1 MTWIAV
7 LKGLVVLACMAA
19 GSACMERAVS
29 RVLPQGRKPLQRIA
43 PYALFFVVI
52 EMPSW
57 VGDENPLYLLP
68 FFLAVI
74 CCCYEG
80 TRLSR
85 LVAALL
91 FYILV
96 IPVNMMVDTLWYWGM
111 AFKGDDAVGIFLKA
125 AVYLA
130 LWLLIRRLI
139 PAGGAIQLP
148 QRLWGTVGAL
158 CLAPLFGTLSYSIWN
173 MRWRWTLSFDYDE
186 LTKPLA
192 YTVLPFVFL
201 SALALLYALTVFSR
215 QERLEQE
222 HQLAN
227 LREIYYQGVRQEQA
241 QVRILRHD
249 LRNHLTVVQ
258 GLMDQGDYEK
268 VRGYLDQMAQSPALQ
283 GSRRIC
289 ANETANVVLSSKR
302 AVMES
307 EGMEADFSVSLP
319 EALSIPDPELCA
331 LLGNALDNAIEAVR
345 KAEDKRITVRARAD
359 KGMLMLRVENP
370 VGGTLKER
378 KGCFETTKSDKS
390 VHGFGITGMREI
402 AERRGGT
409 LDTLVRNGR
418 FELIACVPLT
428 GD

>member
-1 MTWIAV
+1 M
-7 LKGLVVLACMAA
+7 
-19 GSACMERAVS
+19 
-29 RVLPQGRKPLQRIA
+29 
-43 PYALFFVVI
+43 
-52 EMPSW
+52 
-57 VGDENPLYLLP
+57 
-68 FFLAVI
+68 
-74 CCCYEG
+74 
-80 TRLSR
+80 
-85 LVAALL
+85 
-91 FYILV
+91 
-96 IPVNMMVDTLWYWGM
+96 
-111 AFKGDDAVGIFLKA
+111 
-125 AVYLA
+125 
-130 LWLLIRRLI
+130 RRF
-139 PAGGAIQLP
+139 GAI
-148 QRLWGTVGAL
+148 W
-158 CLAPLFGTLSYSIWN
+158 I
-173 MRWRWTLSFDYDE
+173 RW
-186 LTKPLA
+186 P
-192 YTVLPFVFL
+192 
-201 SALALLYALTVFSR
+201 
-215 QERLEQE
+215 
-222 HQLAN
+222 
-227 LREIYYQGVRQEQA
+227 
-241 QVRILRHD
+241 
-249 LRNHLTVVQ
+249 
-258 GLMDQGDYEK
+258 
-268 VRGYLDQMAQSPALQ
+268 SP
-283 GSRRIC
+283 RRIC

>member
-1 MTWIAV
+1 MWSAV
-7 LKGLVVLACMAA
+7 WKVLVALMAMA
-19 GSACMERAVS
+19 GGSACMGRAVS
-29 RVLPQGRKPLQRIA
+29 RVLSQGRRPLQRIA

-57 VGDENPLYLLP
+57 IGDENPLYLLP
-68 FFLAVI
+68 FFIAVI
-74 CCCYEG
+74 YCCYEG

-85 LVAALL
+85 LVTALL

-96 IPVNMMVDTLWYWGM
+96 VPINMMVDTLGFWGTVIEM
-111 AFKGDDAVGIFLKA
+111 EGSVGLTVKA
-125 AVYLA
+125 LVYLA

-139 PAGGAIQLP
+139 PANSAIYLP
-148 QRLWGTVGAL
+148 QRLWGTAGTL
-158 CLAPLFGTLSYSIWN
+158 CLAPLFGALSYSIWN
-173 MRWRWTLSFDYDE
+173 RHWRWTLSFDYDE

-227 LREIYYQGVRQEQA
+227 AREIYYQGIRQEQA

-258 GLMDQGDYEK
+258 GLIDRGDYEK
-268 VRGYLDQMAQSPALQ
+268 VRDYLDQVAQSPALQ

-319 EALSIPDPELCA
+319 EDLSIPDPELCA

-345 KAEDKRITVRARAD
+345 KADSKRITVRARAD

-378 KGCFETTKSDKS
+378 KGCFETTKADKS

-409 LDTLVRNGR
+409 LDTLVRNGC